1 MNVDE
6 KLIEWQAG
14 ARLIGLLEAEREKV
28 KLLELNLADARAE
41 RDRLLIDYD
50 EPSGPHG

>member
-1 MNVDE
+1 MTVDE

-28 KLLELNLADARAE
+28 KELERELDGL
-41 RDRLLIDYD
+41 D